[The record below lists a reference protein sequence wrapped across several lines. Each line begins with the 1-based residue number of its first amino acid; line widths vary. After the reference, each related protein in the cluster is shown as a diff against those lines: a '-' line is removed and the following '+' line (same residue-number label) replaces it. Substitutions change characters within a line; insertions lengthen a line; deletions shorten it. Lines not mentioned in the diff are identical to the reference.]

1 VRRWLAAPIVMPD
14 GQVAERD
21 KGTPQGNTA

>member
-14 GQVAERD
+14 GRTQARD